1 MRFALA
7 EFRRAPQLQYWMMRL
22 LVWLTGHVPRKV
34 RLAVAGVLGE
44 AVYFVWQSKR
54 RVTIANMAQVLGVAP
69 EAPEAHWAARRS
81 WRNYGRYTAEFF
93 FLPNASVAD
102 IIARIEDTTPAP
114 GWRSRL
120 EAVSTSGKGVLFP
133 TAHFGNWDVG
143 GVVVA
148 SIVPLHAIAETFP
161 DPRLNEL
168 VVAQRAKLGMS
179 VINSEGSLRRVM
191 RVLQDGGNVATP
203 VDRPLAEGDGVPI
216 TFFGRRCY
224 APSGTAKLALKTGAY
239 VMPGFVWN
247 DENYSTTYYGYA
259 AEPILFE
266 PTSDRDADVIALTQ
280 RIYDA
285 IESVV
290 RKHPTQWYMFRPFW
304 PAEEDAGV
312 APQAPH
318 LAASLP
324 GAPGAGATGEG

>member
-1 MRFALA
+1 
-7 EFRRAPQLQYWMMRL
+7 MMRL
-22 LVWLTGHVPRKV
+22 LVWLTGHVPRRT

-44 AVYFVWQSKR
+44 VVYFVWPSKR
-54 RVTIANMAQVLGVAP
+54 RVTTANMAQVLGVAP
-69 EAPEAHWAARRS
+69 AAPAARRAAQRS
-81 WRNYGRYTAEFF
+81 WRNYGRYMSEFF
-93 FLPNASVAD
+93 YLPNASVPD

-114 GWRSRL
+114 GWRGRL
-120 EAVSTSGKGVLFP
+120 EAVSSSGRGVLFP

-161 DPRLNEL
+161 DPRLNTL
-168 VVAQRAKLGMS
+168 VVDQRAKLGMS
-179 VINSEGSLRRVM
+179 VINSEGSLRRIM

-224 APSGTAKLALKTGAY
+224 APSGTAKLALRTGAY

-247 DENYSTTYYGYA
+247 DEEYSTTYYGYA
-259 AEPILFE
+259 AEPILPE
-266 PTSDRDADVIALTQ
+266 SSDDRDADVAALTQ
-280 RIYDA
+280 RIYDE
-285 IESVV
+285 IEGVI

-304 PAEEDAGV
+304 PAEDAVGIAPP
-312 APQAPH
+312 APQMV
-318 LAASLP
+318 ASSP
-324 GAPGAGATGEG
+324 GAHDAAATGEG